1 MSTVEITMANYEQ
14 TINDN
19 EIVFFDF
26 WAGWCAPCRMFAPVF
41 EKAAENHAEIVFGKI
56 DTEAEQQLAGG
67 FGISSIPT
75 LMAFRQG
82 ILVYAQPG
90 ALNDNQFGEL
100 IQAVQELDMDEVRKQ
115 IAEQEA
121 EDAKNSDA

>member
-121 EDAKNSDA
+121 EEAKNSDA